1 MTLLRA
7 AYRTMLASYFVA
19 NGVKALRD
27 PDSLVP
33 VAEPVTDK
41 VVPLLKEYAPQ
52 QVAGYIP
59 EDARTLVRV
68 NGATQVVGGLALASG
83 RGRRLGALLLAGSL
97 VPSTVAKHPFWSRSD
112 ADQRADDQH
121 QFLKNVSLLGGVLLA
136 SVDTEGKPSLAWR
149 AQAGGK
155 AIAKTTTKASDKLAK
170 NFGEL
175 TDSGSDFADTALAAG
190 AALAGT
196 VVATSRKARKQA
208 TQQVAKAQKVA
219 AEQAEQAR
227 RAAIQAARQ
236 AKKEAPKQFKEA
248 KKAAA
253 ERAQQAREQRAI
265 RAREQQKEAALLAKQ
280 EKKMSVVRAREQQ
293 KEAATLAKEQQ
304 RESAVLAKQE
314 KKMSAVRAR
323 EEQKAAAALS
333 REARRADKRAK
344 HIERGEN

>member
-7 AYRTMLASYFVA
+7 AYRTMLASYFIA

-27 PDSLVP
+27 PESLVP
-33 VAEPVTDK
+33 VAEPLTDK
-41 VVPLLKEYAPQ
+41 VVPLLKEYAPE

-97 VPSTVAKHPFWSRSD
+97 IPSTIAKHPFWSRSD
-112 ADQRADDQH
+112 ADQKAEDQH
-121 QFLKNVSLLGGVLLA
+121 QFVKNVSLLGGVLLA

-155 AIAKTTTKASDKLAK
+155 AIAKTTTKAGDKIAK

-175 TDSGSDFADTALAAG
+175 TDGGSDFADSALAAG
-190 AALAGT
+190 AALATT

-208 TQQVAKAQKVA
+208 TKQFAKAQEIA

-227 RAAIQAARQ
+227 KAAVEAAKQAR
-236 AKKEAPKQFKEA
+236 KEAPKQFKAA

-253 ERAQQAREQRAI
+253 ERAQEAKEQQKI
-265 RAREQQKEAALLAKQ
+265 RAREQQKQAAVRAKEEQ
-280 EKKMSVVRAREQQ
+280 KLSAVRAREQQ
-293 KEAATLAKEQQ
+293 KEAAVLAKE
-304 RESAVLAKQE
+304 E
-314 KKMSAVRAR
+314 KKMSAIRAR
-323 EEQKAAAALS
+323 EQEKAAAALAK
-333 REARRADKRAK
+333 EARRADKRAK